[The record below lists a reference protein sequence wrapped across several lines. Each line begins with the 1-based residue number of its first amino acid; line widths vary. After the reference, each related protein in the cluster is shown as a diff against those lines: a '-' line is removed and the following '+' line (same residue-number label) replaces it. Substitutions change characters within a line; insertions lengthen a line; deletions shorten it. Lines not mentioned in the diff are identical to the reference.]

1 MTKLFKLGLPIIG
14 LSAFAGYAWHQKK
27 SVTIIV
33 LYGVAG
39 AALFG
44 LPIFLIGEKDKTAQH
59 LNASG
64 DYPKLSWNDA
74 NAIAADIA
82 SSKAP
87 SLTNIFSSDT
97 VSPIYDLQQLNT
109 KENYNFLSKVFS
121 DRGNGNL
128 YSYLTSFIDKGT
140 VDSAIANLA

>member
-1 MTKLFKLGLPIIG
+1 MTKLLKIGLPIIG

-27 SVTIIV
+27 SVV

-39 AALFG
+39 AALFW

-64 DYPKLSWNDA
+64 GGDYPKLSWNDA
-74 NAIAADIA
+74 NALAADIA

-97 VSPIYDLQQLNT
+97 VSPIYDLQQLKT

-121 DRGNGNL
+121 DRGDGNL
-128 YSYLTSFIDKGT
+128 YSYLTSFIDKVT